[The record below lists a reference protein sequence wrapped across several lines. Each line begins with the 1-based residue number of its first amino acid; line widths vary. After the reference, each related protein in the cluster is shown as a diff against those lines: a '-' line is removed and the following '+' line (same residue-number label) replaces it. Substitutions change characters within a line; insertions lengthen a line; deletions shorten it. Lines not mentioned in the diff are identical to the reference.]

1 MRTPADVHERL
12 LRRHG
17 RTFASELGIRLDR
30 EQPAPLFQLLVA
42 SLLMSARI
50 SADIAVAAARA
61 LSEHGFTTAQ
71 AMAEASWQQRVDALG
86 AGGYVRYDESTAS
99 YLGATAE
106 LLLDRYGGDLRRLR
120 AEAEGDPDRIHGLV
134 QQCKGI
140 GAVGAD
146 IFCREA
152 QAVWE
157 ELRPFADKAALQ
169 TADQLGLG
177 TTVEQLARLHGNDD
191 LSVLAAALVRAR
203 LAGEVEALA
212 Q

>member
-1 MRTPADVHERL
+1 MTTPTDVHERL

-17 RTFASELGIRLDR
+17 RTFARELGIRLER

-61 LSEHGFTTAQ
+61 LHDHGLTNAQ
-71 AMAEASWQQRVDALG
+71 AMAGASWQQRVDALG
-86 AGGYVRYDESTAS
+86 AGGYARYDESTAT
-99 YLGATAE
+99 YLGDTAE
-106 LLLDRYGGDLRRLR
+106 LLLDRYEGDLRRLR
-120 AEAEGDPDRIHGLV
+120 AEAEGDPDDIHALV

-157 ELRPFADKAALQ
+157 ELRPFADKAALE

-177 TTVEQLARLHGNDD
+177 ATAEQLARLHGNDD
-191 LSVLAAALVRAR
+191 LSVLTAALVRVR
-203 LAGEVEALA
+203 LAGEVDALA
-212 Q
+212 R